1 MVDGT
6 VRAPHVYYIVDC
18 RRCRDDIFRYILKL
32 VISLV
37 HLRIPF
43 SYTQNKKSKL
53 PYCLLPP
60 WVLQD
65 LFNLVSILTF
75 LFQQHHFVRLLL
87 MQKQVRQPITN

>member
-18 RRCRDDIFRYILKL
+18 RRCTNILKL

>member
-6 VRAPHVYYIVDC
+6 VHVHHIVYYIVDC

-43 SYTQNKKSKL
+43 SYTQKQKIETTIL
-53 PYCLLPP
+53 PLASLGFARP
-60 WVLQD
+60 V
-65 LFNLVSILTF
+65 
-75 LFQQHHFVRLLL
+75 
-87 MQKQVRQPITN
+87 